1 MNDIQSKLS
10 LLRTFIKTNGID
22 VYIIPST
29 DPHLGEYI
37 PDHWRIISW
46 LTGFTGS
53 SATVVVTES
62 FAGLWTDSR
71 YYAQA
76 EVQLR
81 DSGFELMRPASPDKT
96 DFIWWIAENIDTGSK
111 IALDGRIF
119 SIEQIRKLIKTL
131 DDKTV
136 SFNFDCDLI
145 SVLWTDRPP
154 MPGSHAFD
162 HSTLYCGKE
171 RSVKIAEVREKMRIR
186 GVDYHLLT
194 STDDIMWLLNIR
206 GKDVKYSQLLT

>member
-1 MNDIQSKLS
+1 MQSSLEKLAG
-10 LLRTFIKTNGID
+10 LRNLMKNSGID
-22 VYIIPST
+22 LYIIPST

-37 PDHWRIISW
+37 PDHWRIIAW

-119 SIEQIRKLIKTL
+119 SIEQIRKLKKTL
-131 DDKTV
+131 DD
-136 SFNFDCDLI
+136 
-145 SVLWTDRPP
+145 
-154 MPGSHAFD
+154 
-162 HSTLYCGKE
+162 
-171 RSVKIAEVREKMRIR
+171 
-186 GVDYHLLT
+186 
-194 STDDIMWLLNIR
+194 
-206 GKDVKYSQLLT
+206 